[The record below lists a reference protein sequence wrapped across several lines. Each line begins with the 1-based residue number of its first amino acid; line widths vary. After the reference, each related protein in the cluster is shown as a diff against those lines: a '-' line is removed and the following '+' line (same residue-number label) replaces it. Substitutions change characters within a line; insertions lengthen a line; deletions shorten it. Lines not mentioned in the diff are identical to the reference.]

1 MSDLE
6 KIKRHKSRRRK
17 VTLNYIINE
26 MIKSYESVGEYVD
39 REDILGKV
47 RRFEKRYMNEQ
58 RRVEKVC

>member
-17 VTLNYIINE
+17 VTLNYIISE

>member
-1 MSDLE
+1 MNDLE

-39 REDILGKV
+39 REEIFARV
-47 RRFEKRYMNEQ
+47 RRFENRYEQQQ